1 MSFVAVIPGYEIS
14 LTIYDSSDYINV
26 VLTDINTEIKYD
38 GLISNSNIKIPE
50 PRSFTFVNDTNI
62 TANNISSN
70 NSNYNYVY
78 NSNMCSSAY
87 DTNDLSLLF
96 HHIKTAIQSNSFTL
110 TVVSSI
116 KIMMCFNN
124 YIHIQFFSASNNTSN
139 SASNNTSNSVNN
151 KKNVESSAN
160 DSISS

>member
-139 SASNNTSNSVNN
+139 SVNN

>member
-1 MSFVAVIPGYEIS
+1 MSFIAVIPGYEIS

-96 HHIKTAIQSNSFTL
+96 HHIKTAIQSNNFTL

-124 YIHIQFFSASNNTSN
+124 YIHIQFFNASN
-139 SASNNTSNSVNN
+139 SANN
-151 KKNVESSAN
+151 KKNAASSAS
-160 DSISS
+160 DSDSSSSSSSSSISS

>member
-1 MSFVAVIPGYEIS
+1 MSFTTNIPGYKIS
-14 LTIYDSSDYINV
+14 LIIYDSSDYVNV

-62 TANNISSN
+62 TANNMRSSS
-70 NSNYNYVY
+70 SNYNYVY
-78 NSNMCSSAY
+78 NSNMCSSVY

-96 HHIKTAIQSNSFTL
+96 HHIKTALEANKYTL

-116 KIMMCFNN
+116 KITMCFNN
-124 YIHIQFFSASNNTSN
+124 YIHINFYST
-139 SASNNTSNSVNN
+139 VNE
-151 KKNVESSAN
+151 KKDA
-160 DSISS
+160 